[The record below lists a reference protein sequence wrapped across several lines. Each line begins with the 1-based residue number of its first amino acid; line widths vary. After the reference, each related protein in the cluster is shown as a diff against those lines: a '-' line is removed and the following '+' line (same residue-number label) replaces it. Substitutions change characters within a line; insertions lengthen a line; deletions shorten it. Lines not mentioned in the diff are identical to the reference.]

1 MNRDFKGVWIPK
13 EIWLNPDF
21 SGEQKLIVG
30 SLVYFADWVDA
41 ETLANFIGMKKGRLI
56 RLMSE
61 TDFIIKKKIVRDN
74 RLLTVYQYYYFDS
87 ILGGE

>member
-13 EIWLNPDF
+13 EIWLNPEF

-30 SLVYFADWVDA
+30 SLVCFADWVDA

-56 RLMSE
+56 RLMAE
-61 TDFIIKKKIVRDN
+61 NDFVVKKKIVKDN
-74 RLLTVYQYYYFDS
+74 RLLTVYHYFHCGF
-87 ILGGE
+87 LGGE